1 MTYTKKV
8 IHSIGI
14 VFLCNVLAAGIAY
27 LTRIVLARTLTPAE
41 YGLFSAVL
49 TFTIF
54 FLFFRDL
61 GMGDA
66 LVRFIPQFQVEKKFD
81 KIKTALVGTFA
92 VQLLTSLILAVLF
105 ILFADV
111 LASDYFKDAQAKPLV
126 LIFVGYIMTSIFFT
140 NLKSIFQGFQRMTI
154 YPVVEL
160 AKNSTVLLLT
170 LLFFSLGLGVRAP
183 AWAYALA
190 SLILFVIFVPVALRT
205 FSFYRYRITNVLA
218 QTKELFFFGLPMIFT
233 DIGGK
238 LIGYTDTLMLTYYA
252 SLSEVGIYN
261 VVLPTALMVVFLG
274 KSTGSVVYPLV
285 SELWA
290 KKDLRRLTAGLV
302 LWYKYAFVLLIPVIG
317 ILFLFSGVFLSLFF
331 GPAYATGAL
340 ALQIL
345 LVGTVFYLVASLNSH
360 TLTAIGQAKRVTVII
375 FIAALL
381 NVLLNAFLI
390 PRYSIAGA
398 AVATLVSYL
407 FIFLAST
414 WTIRKYLPLHPPL
427 FQWGKILFS
436 GALFLL
442 LSYQLNLVIPLPP
455 IFRALVAISSGLVM
469 YIVLIFALGIIDM
482 KEMKR
487 YATLVLRREV
497 PKDD

>member
-8 IHSIGI
+8 FQGVSI
-14 VFLCNVLAAGIAY
+14 VFLCNVLAAGVAY
-27 LTRIVLARTLTPAE
+27 LTRIVLARTLSPAE

-66 LVRFIPQFQVEKKFD
+66 LVRFIPQFQVQKKFD
-81 KIKTALVGTFA
+81 QIKTVLTGVFL
-92 VQLLTSLILAVLF
+92 VQLVTSLILAVLF

-111 LASDYFKDAQAKPLV
+111 LASDYFKDAQAKPLL
-126 LIFVGYIMTSIFFT
+126 LIFVVYIMTSIFFT
-140 NLKSIFQGFQRMTI
+140 NLKSIFQGFQRMTF
-154 YPVVEL
+154 YPLVEL
-160 AKNSTVLLLT
+160 TKNSIILLLT
-170 LLFFSLGLGVRAP
+170 LILLRFGLGVRAP
-183 AWAYALA
+183 ALAYALS
-190 SLILFVIFVPVALRT
+190 SLILVVIFVPVALRT
-205 FSFYRYRITNVLA
+205 FSFYRYRITNLLA
-218 QTKELFFFGLPMIFT
+218 QTRALFFFGLPMIFT

-274 KSTGSVVYPLV
+274 KSAGSVVYPLV

-302 LWYKYAFVLLIPVIG
+302 LWYKYAFVLLIPVVG

-331 GPAYATGAL
+331 GPAYATGAM

-345 LVGTVFYLVASLNSH
+345 LAGTIFYLVASLNSH

-375 FIAALL
+375 FLAAVINVLL
-381 NVLLNAFLI
+381 NVLLI
-390 PRYSIAGA
+390 PRYSIEGA

-427 FQWGKILFS
+427 FQWGKIMFS
-436 GALFLL
+436 AALFLL
-442 LSYQLNLVIPLPP
+442 LSYQLNLVLPLPP
-455 IFRALVAISSGLVM
+455 LFRALVAISSGLMM
-469 YIVLIFALGIIDM
+469 YIILIFAVGIIDM
-482 KEMKR
+482 KEMKK
-487 YATLVLRREV
+487 YTTLVIRREV
-497 PKDD
+497 QKDD